1 MSVEPAPAHVVSP
14 RRRPLGFE
22 LVFVVLISAA
32 VMVPGIWRYSLVDP
46 WETHYGEVARM
57 MLQNNDWVHT
67 EWPQDNEGFRSKPV
81 LQFWM
86 MAAGM
91 RAVGVAADGG
101 YSGEMVDSARV
112 MIGIRLPF
120 ILSAIAGLT
129 LMWWML
135 ARLISRRLAWL
146 GLLVVGS
153 APMFCLI
160 ARNAIPDMP
169 MVACTI
175 GAMALFTMAV
185 EDGER
190 PILPIWRPRWRGRD
204 LSIDARHVVLGLA
217 GGFVLLQ
224 AAYYAFYFIMSP
236 QLAVRGRMP
245 SPALWLP
252 LLMVLG
258 VGAMNRTG
266 WLILRL
272 PLVLVGGAIATI
284 KNEPMP
290 ERPSRAPRR
299 GVGGVFHLVFG
310 WATDGTLEAWDKHA
324 LDRYLVRGLMVF
336 PGWLVRWLMGVKQ
349 SSFAF
354 TWQWTGEVAELL
366 FRMKPLTTMRQV
378 YLLGCY
384 SLLGISVL
392 AKGPPGLAVVGL
404 VGTFHVLILGRWRA
418 LYDGAFEIKRGVIFM
433 LVTFLPWH
441 VAMFLKDGLRF
452 IDEYL
457 FTHVL
462 NRAAVGV
469 DNSPGTFEYYADQI
483 GHGMWLWAALLPAA
497 LAAAFLRG
505 RQDTRE
511 GRVRFMMALWAICG
525 VAMFC
530 LVQTKFHHYILPA
543 LPPLCLLVAFLLDD
557 IWTKQYRLHPLLAAL
572 GVGIV
577 FLVCRD
583 LMHEPERWIEMFVFR
598 YDRPW
603 PTGDPWTIDPSDGL
617 LALGVLAAVVIPLLA
632 TKLVRIGVL
641 AVGAAGLA
649 ICVWALQVYMPLA
662 GQHWGMRDA
671 IRTYY
676 QQRTVY
682 GEKLVYFGNH
692 QLYDDWHDAGDTW
705 SFDSFIPDTLHAG
718 QPMTLTVEVHKV
730 DDERITETTVTLV
743 GTATGIHGHT
753 IDVTLAKGERGKLDE
768 LIKKGEPRGPYPAH
782 PPVHAVDADRL
793 IAWQLY
799 WRGENFW
806 SGDEIW
812 GYPPEMKTAYMKTD
826 NVDFNKYINDRTRAP
841 AGRRYFVVTEAGRI
855 TGIRSMLPTQ
865 RGRDSFEVLDTTS
878 NKFSLAGFTL

>member
-1 MSVEPAPAHVVSP
+1 MSAELAPADVVSP

-22 LVFVVLISAA
+22 FAFVILISAA
-32 VMVPGIWRYSLVDP
+32 IYVPGIWRYSLVDP

-86 MAAGM
+86 MATGM
-91 RAVGVAADGG
+91 RAVGVGAGGG

-112 MIGIRLPF
+112 MVGIRLPF

-135 ARLISRRLAWL
+135 ARLVNRRLAWL
-146 GLLVVGS
+146 ALLVVGS
-153 APMFCLI
+153 APMFCMI

-190 PILPIWRPRWRGRD
+190 PILPLWRPRIAGRT
-204 LSIDARHVVLGLA
+204 LPIDARHVVMLLC
-217 GGFVLLQ
+217 GGFILIQ
-224 AAYYAFYFIMSP
+224 AIYYCWYFLVSP

-258 VGAMNRTG
+258 VGAMSRTG

-272 PLVLVGGAIATI
+272 PFVLIGGVIATI
-284 KNEPMP
+284 KNEPLP
-290 ERPSRAPRR
+290 ERAARPGRR
-299 GVGGVFHLVFG
+299 GPLSYVFG

-324 LDRYLVRGLMVF
+324 LDPYIIRGLV
-336 PGWLVRWLMGVKQ
+336 WLPALVGVTPKNMSRPAAAWL
-349 SSFAF
+349 
-354 TWQWTGEVAELL
+354 WTGIVAEKL
-366 FRMKPLTTMRQV
+366 FVVKPLTTMRQV
-378 YLLGCY
+378 YLIGCY
-384 SLLGISVL
+384 SLLGVSVL
-392 AKGPPGLAVVGL
+392 AKGPPGLAVVGITGAL
-404 VGTFHVLILGRWRA
+404 HVIILGRWRA
-418 LYDGAFEIKRGVIFM
+418 LWDGAFELKRGIIMM
-433 LVTFLPWH
+433 LATFLPWH

-469 DNSPGTFEYYADQI
+469 DNSPGTFEYYTDQI
-483 GHGMWLWAALLPAA
+483 GHGMWIWAALLPAA
-497 LAAAFLRG
+497 IACAFLRS

-511 GRVRFMMALWAICG
+511 GRVRFMVALWAICG

-543 LPPLCLLVAFLLDD
+543 IPPLAILVAFLLDD
-557 IWTKQYRLHPLLAAL
+557 VWSKRYKLHPMLAGL

-577 FLVCRD
+577 LLICRD

-603 PTGDPWTIDPSDGL
+603 PNADPYSIDVADGIFGIGIFAA
-617 LALGVLAAVVIPLLA
+617 LALPWLA
-632 TKLVRIGVL
+632 TRFARAGVILVS
-641 AVGAAGLA
+641 AAGLA
-649 ICVWALQVYMPLA
+649 ICVWALQVYMPIA

-671 IRTYY
+671 VRTYY
-676 QQRTVY
+676 EQRSIY
-682 GEKLVYFGNH
+682 GQKLVYFGTH
-692 QLYDDWHDAGDTW
+692 QLYEDWADADDTW
-705 SFDSFIPDTLHAG
+705 SFDTFIPDTLHEG
-718 QPMTLTVEVHKV
+718 QPMTLDIEVHKA
-730 DDERITETTVTLV
+730 DDERITETEVTLV
-743 GTATGIHGHT
+743 GSVTGIGKHS
-753 IDVTLAKGERGKLDE
+753 VTLTLGKGERQKLSSLIAKGKAP
-768 LIKKGEPRGPYPAH
+768 GPRPAH
-782 PPVHAVDADRL
+782 VPVRAVDADRL

-841 AGRRYFVVTEAGRI
+841 IGRRYFLVTEAGRI
-855 TGIRSMLPTQ
+855 TGARSMLPTQ

-878 NKFSLAGFTL
+878 NKFSLASFTL